1 VRVYNAEEHIG
12 ETLEGIL
19 SQTRPADE
27 VIVVDDGST
36 DDTPSELERFRGDVR
51 VVRQP
56 NGGYADA
63 FNRCF
68 HEASGDYVANCD
80 ADDIWEPTK
89 LERQVDALTTRP
101 EIDIAFGD
109 ARFFGLKEGPYAAH
123 STPPGVQDKRA
134 FARQL
139 YRADPI
145 CASSTVIR
153 RQLFHRVG
161 PFRATAAPCEDY
173 DYWLRAAASGA
184 VFFFDPAVLLRYRAH
199 AQQVSHNLLRMH
211 RREYL
216 VHKWFGDLVEKSGLA
231 RKVQAR
237 DLSNIARVLV
247 DEGRPAEART
257 TFVSSLRHRPTL
269 RVLAWVAV
277 LSTPDRLRAPLADGL
292 VSVKRGLISAAS
304 R

>member
-1 VRVYNAEEHIG
+1 
-12 ETLEGIL
+12 
-19 SQTRPADE
+19 
-27 VIVVDDGST
+27 
-36 DDTPSELERFRGDVR
+36 
-51 VVRQP
+51 
-56 NGGYADA
+56 
-63 FNRCF
+63 
-68 HEASGDYVANCD
+68 
-80 ADDIWEPTK
+80 
-89 LERQVDALTTRP
+89 
-101 EIDIAFGD
+101 
-109 ARFFGLKEGPYAAH
+109 
-123 STPPGVQDKRA
+123 
-134 FARQL
+134 
-139 YRADPI
+139 
-145 CASSTVIR
+145 
-153 RQLFHRVG
+153 
-161 PFRATAAPCEDY
+161 
-173 DYWLRAAASGA
+173 
-184 VFFFDPAVLLRYRAH
+184 
-199 AQQVSHNLLRMH
+199 MH